1 MSGANYVTLC
11 VALLPSFDRADA
23 VKMRPTS
30 LPLGVILIASL
41 VATVL
46 TIVLVPHRGAAA
58 PRANIDSIQRL

>member
-1 MSGANYVTLC
+1 MKL
-11 VALLPSFDRADA
+11 
-23 VKMRPTS
+23 TS

-58 PRANIDSIQRL
+58 PRAGIDSIQRL

>member
-1 MSGANYVTLC
+1 MFGANTATQCDVLS
-11 VALLPSFDRADA
+11 PSVDQADA
-23 VKMRPTS
+23 VTMKLTS

-58 PRANIDSIQRL
+58 PRTGIDSIQRL